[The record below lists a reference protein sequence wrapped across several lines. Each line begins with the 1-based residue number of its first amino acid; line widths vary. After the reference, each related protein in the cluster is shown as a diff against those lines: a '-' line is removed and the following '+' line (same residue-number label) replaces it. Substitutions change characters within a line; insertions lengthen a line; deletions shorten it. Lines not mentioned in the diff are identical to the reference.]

1 MGNEQ
6 AAKIS
11 RYVLQ
16 NVTNRD
22 VNIGDLRYTIPAKK
36 SRDLLS
42 KTAHLDYDAVIESK
56 KSGSIFKKL
65 GKSLIEVTT
74 VIEALPPLKTSA
86 DPSIV
91 HFPQRIKS
99 SIVIDVS
106 EISEDVQQEISD
118 EETALL
124 KQLEQSYEENVAP
137 IVSKRE
143 DKNEKNAAKDKM

>member
-1 MGNEQ
+1 MKNEQ
-6 AAKIS
+6 ATKIS
-11 RYVLQ
+11 QYVLH

-42 KTAHLDYDAVIESK
+42 KTARLDYDAVIKSK
-56 KSGSIFKKL
+56 ESGSISKKL
-65 GKSLIEVTT
+65 GKSLIEITT
-74 VIEALPPLKTSA
+74 VVEAKPPLKTSA

-118 EETALL
+118 EEAELL
-124 KQLEQSYEENVAP
+124 KQLEQSYDENVAP

-143 DKNEKNAAKDKM
+143 DKDEKNATKDKM